1 MISPHTHARSPAPPT
16 AAPAPDGGPNAAPTV
31 ALAHDDLPIQG
42 RDGGPVPLPR
52 NDGPAG
58 RKRRN
63 DWNALRSLAPY
74 LWPRMSEP
82 GAAEIRARIVTALAL
97 LAASKAVTVGI
108 PVVFKTVIDT
118 LRLGD
123 AQGWVVVPV
132 ALLFA
137 YGAMRIAAQAFAE
150 LREAVFAKVA
160 QRAMRQAGLR
170 TFQHLHKLALRYHMD
185 RHTGGLSRA
194 VERGTLGIDA
204 LLDSMLFNVIP
215 TMIEIVMVCT
225 VLWVMFD
232 VRFAAVTFTTIAIYA
247 AWTMIITDWRLKY
260 RRQMNDMEGEAAN
273 KAVDSLLNYETV
285 KYFGNEKHEAARY
298 DVALQS
304 YEQAAIKA
312 HVSLSLLNVGQGTV
326 VAVGVTSIMLMAAF
340 GVQAQVMTLGDIVMV
355 NAFLIQLYL
364 PLNRLGMVYREIKQS
379 LIDMDEM
386 FSLLRV
392 PPEIADKPGALP
404 LEIGGGEIA
413 FENVSF
419 DYNPN
424 RRVLKDVSFRVPAAK
439 KVAIVGPSGAGK
451 STISRL
457 LYRFYDVTGGRIT
470 IDGQDI
476 RDVTQDSVRAAIGI
490 VPQDTVL
497 FNDTI
502 RYNIAYGRPAAS
514 EDEIEHAARL
524 AAIHDFI
531 VSLPDGYETRVGER
545 GLKLSGGEKQ
555 RVAIARTILKGPQIL
570 LFDEATSAL
579 DTHTEREIQ
588 KALTE
593 VSANRTTLVIA
604 HRLSTIV
611 DADQIL
617 VLEHGTIVERGTH
630 RDLLARPHGIYA
642 HMWARQQEQQQA
654 EDVLKNAA
662 EEEAIAAAVPGNV
675 AAPQA
680 AQ

>member
-1 MISPHTHARSPAPPT
+1 MANPHVHPQAHRHEN
-16 AAPAPDGGPNAAPTV
+16 PDAGKK
-31 ALAHDDLPIQG
+31 
-42 RDGGPVPLPR
+42 PR
-52 NDGPAG
+52 NDWA
-58 RKRRN
+58 
-63 DWNALRSLAPY
+63 ALRSLAPY
-74 LWPRMSEP
+74 LWPQAGEP
-82 GAAEIRARIVTALAL
+82 GATEIHARIVAAL
-97 LAASKAVTVGI
+97 LLLATSKAVTVCI
-108 PVVFKTVIDT
+108 PIVFKTVIDL
-118 LRLGD
+118 LRLTD
-123 AQGWVVVPV
+123 AQGLVVVPA

-194 VERGTLGIDA
+194 VERGTLGIDS

-232 VRFAAVTFTTIAIYA
+232 VRFAAVTLGTIVIYA

-285 KYFGNEKHEAARY
+285 KYFGNEAHEARRY
-298 DVALQS
+298 DKALQS
-304 YEQAAIKA
+304 YESAAIKA
-312 HVSLSLLNVGQGTV
+312 HVSLSLLNVGQGSV
-326 VAVGVTSIMLMAAF
+326 VAVGVTTIMLMAAY
-340 GVQAQVMTLGDIVMV
+340 GVQAKTMTLGDIVMV

-386 FSLLRV
+386 FGLLRV
-392 PPEIADKPGALP
+392 PPEIADKPNAQP
-404 LEIGGGEIA
+404 LAVTGGEVA
-413 FENVSF
+413 FENVIF

-424 RRVLKDVSFRVPAAK
+424 RRVLNGVSFRVPAGQ

-476 RDVTQDSVRAAIGI
+476 RDVTQDSVRAAIGV

-497 FNDTI
+497 FNDTVY
-502 RYNIAYGRPAAS
+502 YNIAYGRPDATKEEVEQAAK
-514 EDEIEHAARL
+514 L

-531 VSLPDGYETRVGER
+531 VSMPDGYNTRVGER

-579 DTHTEREIQ
+579 DTHTEKEIQ
-588 KALTE
+588 KSLTE

-604 HRLSTIV
+604 HRLSTVV
-611 DADQIL
+611 DAHQIL

-630 RDLLARPHGIYA
+630 RDLLLRPHGVYA

-654 EDVLKNAA
+654 EEVLKHAA
-662 EEEAIAAAVPGNV
+662 EEEASEAAVETVPT
-675 AAPQA
+675 PQA

>member
-1 MISPHTHARSPAPPT
+1 MISPHARAHAHAAPET
-16 AAPAPDGGPNAAPTV
+16 AAELKPPAKK
-31 ALAHDDLPIQG
+31 L
-42 RDGGPVPLPR
+42 
-52 NDGPAG
+52 
-58 RKRRN
+58 N
-63 DWNALRSLAPY
+63 DWSALRSLAPY
-74 LWPRMSEP
+74 LWPKAAEP
-82 GAAEIRARIVTALAL
+82 GATDIRARILVAL
-97 LAASKAVTVGI
+97 LLLATSKAVTVCI
-108 PVVFKTVIDT
+108 PIVFKTVIDT
-118 LRLGD
+118 LRLPD
-123 AQGWVVVPV
+123 SQGWIVVPV
-132 ALLFA
+132 TLLFA
-137 YGAMRIAAQAFAE
+137 YGAMRIAAQGFAE

-160 QRAMRQAGLR
+160 QRAMRQAGLK
-170 TFQHLHKLALRYHMD
+170 TFQHLHRLALRYHLD

-232 VRFAAVTFTTIAIYA
+232 VRFAAVTFGTIVIYA
-247 AWTMIITDWRLKY
+247 AWTMIVTDWRLKY
-260 RRQMNDMEGEAAN
+260 RRQMNEMEGEASN

-285 KYFGNEKHEAARY
+285 KYFGNEAHEAKRY
-298 DVALQS
+298 DKALQS
-304 YEQAAIKA
+304 YEAAAIKA
-312 HVSLSLLNVGQGTV
+312 HVSLSLLNVGQGSV
-326 VAVGVTSIMLMAAF
+326 VAVGVTTIMLMAAF
-340 GVQAQVMTLGDIVMV
+340 GVQAGIMTLGDIVMV

-386 FSLLRV
+386 FGLLRV
-392 PPEIADKPGALP
+392 TPEIADKPDAKP
-404 LEIGGGEIA
+404 LEPKGGEIA
-413 FENVSF
+413 FEDVDF

-424 RRVLKDVSFRVPAAK
+424 RRVLKGVSFRVPAGK

-476 RDVTQDSVRAAIGI
+476 RDVTQDSVRAAIGV

-497 FNDTI
+497 FNDTVY
-502 RYNIAYGRPAAS
+502 YNIAYGRPDATK
-514 EDEIEHAARL
+514 DEIEQAAKL

-531 VSLPDGYETRVGER
+531 VSMPDGYETRVGER

-579 DTHTEREIQ
+579 DTHTEKEIQ
-588 KALTE
+588 KSLPE
-593 VSANRTTLVIA
+593 VSADRTTLVIA
-604 HRLSTIV
+604 HRLSTVV
-611 DADQIL
+611 DAHQIL
-617 VLEHGTIVERGTH
+617 VLEHGSIVERGTH

-654 EDVLKNAA
+654 EDVLKHAA
-662 EEEAIAAAVPGNV
+662 EEEAIAAAAVTET
-675 AAPQA
+675 APQA